1 MLSLWAWV
9 SNRVFMAI
17 GVRMGTLLVVVPWSF
32 VSHANFLMIVATIG
46 EPLANY
52 RNVVGAINRMNQD
65 LGIGAR
71 KITVS
76 TVGIVPNIRKLIS
89 DPAMPQV
96 RLAVSLHCA
105 TDEER
110 TALIPA
116 NRRFGGLHELMTALY
131 DYIETTGRRVT
142 LEWALIAGEND
153 TPETART
160 LGKLINKYKLRR
172 DMVHVNV
179 IPLNPTDGYAKTPSN
194 RGRVDAFINTLEKEF
209 RIACTPRVRRGI
221 DIDAGCGQLKS
232 KVLEKESLQDDGSA
246 TTDKGEDTSP
256 FDGAPLNPLSMR
268 NPTLGVY
275 EDNDEIEDEIEENDG
290 MAELFVENNSLE
302 DDSFD
307 GAVDFESGDY
317 EDHVYEDEDDK
328 AEAARLVALV
338 KGATMNLGATKGQ
351 RDRE

>member
-1 MLSLWAWV
+1 
-9 SNRVFMAI
+9 
-17 GVRMGTLLVVVPWSF
+17 
-32 VSHANFLMIVATIG
+32 MIVATIG

-76 TVGIVPNIRKLIS
+76 TVGIVPNIRKLIT
-89 DPAMPQV
+89 DPEMPQV

-116 NRRFGGLHELMTALY
+116 NRRFGGLHELMTTLY
-131 DYIETTGRRVT
+131 DYIEITGRRVT

-160 LGKLINKYKLRR
+160 LGKLINKYKLRK

-179 IPLNPTDGYAKTPSN
+179 IPLNPTDGYGKSPSN
-194 RGRVDAFINTLEKEF
+194 RGRVDNFISTLENEF

-232 KVLEKESLQDDGSA
+232 NVLEKERLRDDGS
-246 TTDKGEDTSP
+246 TRTDNGQDTSP
-256 FDGAPLNPLSMR
+256 FDGAPLSPASMR
-268 NPTLGVY
+268 NAEMGVY
-275 EDNDEIEDEIEENDG
+275 EDNDEIEENDD
-290 MAELFVENNSLE
+290 MAENILLA
-302 DDSFD
+302 DDSLD
-307 GAVDFESGDY
+307 GSVDFGSDDY
-317 EDHVYEDEDDK
+317 EDPVFEDEDDTV
-328 AEAARLVALV
+328 EAARLVSLV
-338 KGATMNLGATKGQ
+338 KGSTINLGATEGVT
-351 RDRE
+351 RS